1 MAFAVRTNNTA
12 LRAMNDLNSTHSKLG
27 GTLERVSSGMRVNRA
42 ADDAA
47 GLGVATNLRTQISST
62 RQAMRNSNDGISVI
76 QTAEG
81 AATSVVDML
90 DRMRELAVQSSSET
104 LADDERAYIQ
114 DEFTQ
119 LTAEVDRISAVTEF
133 NGLQLADGTNATLD
147 VQVGI
152 QNNADSRITITLG
165 DLTATTLGVDALSVD
180 MSTAAGAQTAIDSI
194 DTALDTVNSYRSDL
208 GSVQNRIDNAL
219 NNAATYTESLS
230 SAEGSIM
237 DADYAYETAEMT
249 KQQIMQQSGIAAM
262 AQAKGIVQSVTA
274 LLQ

>member
-1 MAFAVRTNNTA
+1 MALTVRTNNVA
-12 LRAMNDLNSTHSKLG
+12 LRAMHDLNATQSKLG

-47 GLGVATNLRTQISST
+47 GLGVATNLRTHISST
-62 RQAMRNSNDGISVI
+62 RQAMRNANDGISVV

-81 AATSVVDML
+81 AAGSVIDIL

-119 LTAEVDRISAVTEF
+119 LTAEVDRIANVTEF
-133 NGLQLADGTNATLD
+133 NGVQLADGSTATLD

-165 DLTATTLGVDALSVD
+165 DLSAATLGVDALSVD
-180 MSTAAGAQTAIDSI
+180 MSTSAGGQSAIDAI
-194 DTALDTVNSYRSDL
+194 DTALDTVNAYRSDL
-208 GSVQNRIDNAL
+208 GAVQNRIDNAL
-219 NNAATYTESLS
+219 TNAATYVENLS
-230 SAEGSIM
+230 AAEGAIM
-237 DADYAYETAEMT
+237 DADYAFETAEMT
-249 KQQIMQQSGIAAM
+249 KQQIMQQSGIASM
-262 AQAKGIVQSVTA
+262 AQAKGIAQSVTS

>member
-1 MAFAVRTNNTA
+1 MAFTVRTNSTA
-12 LRAMNDLNSTHSKLG
+12 LRAMNDLNSTQSKLG

-81 AATSVVDML
+81 AATSVVDIL

-133 NGLQLADGTNATLD
+133 NGLALADGTNATLD
-147 VQVGI
+147 VQVGS

-165 DLTATTLGVDALSVD
+165 NLAAATLGVDGLSVD
-180 MSTAAGAQTAIDSI
+180 MSTSAGAQTAIDSI
-194 DTALDTVNSYRSDL
+194 DAALDTVNSYRSDL
-208 GSVQNRIDNAL
+208 GSVQNRLDNAL
-219 NNAATYTESLS
+219 NNASTYTESLS
-230 SAEGSIM
+230 SAEGAIM
-237 DADYAYETAEMT
+237 DADYAFETAEMT

-262 AQAKGIVQSVTA
+262 AQAKGIVQSVTS

>member
-1 MAFAVRTNNTA
+1 MAFTVRTNNTA
-12 LRAMNDLNSTHSKLG
+12 LRAMNDLNSTQSKLG

-62 RQAMRNSNDGISVI
+62 RQAMRNGNDGISVI

-81 AATSVVDML
+81 AATSVVDIL

-165 DLTATTLGVDALSVD
+165 DLTAATLGVDAGTVD
-180 MSTAAGAQTAIDSI
+180 MSTAADAQLAIDSI
-194 DTALDTVNSYRSDL
+194 DSALDTVNSYRSDL

-230 SAEGSIM
+230 SAEGAIM

-262 AQAKGIVQSVTA
+262 AQAKGIAQSVTS